1 MKRALIVLMLCFF
14 FAPVCRAQEEELWD
28 ALGVDDLS
36 RAGMEYGVEVELT
49 PELNLEQGAS
59 TLLEQMMAH
68 MPSVLKVGVR
78 SGLMLLVI
86 VMLCSM
92 AEGVRTVGGES
103 GGLNVCILAGTL
115 AVTAV
120 SASDMSAMMGLGRRT
135 IDSMQGFSKVLLPVT
150 AACTAAMGAPAGAAA
165 RQVATSLFSNALL
178 TLIDRLLVP
187 VVYAYVAVCSA
198 CAAVGNPGLKKVAGL
213 LKWVVTRSL
222 TALLVLFVTY
232 LTVSGTIAGTA
243 DAAALKVAK
252 MAISTAIPVVGGIIS
267 NAAETILVGAG
278 MLKNTVG
285 VFGML
290 AVLGICVVPF
300 LKLGIHY
307 LTYKMTGALS
317 ATLADSRLAELIDN
331 IGTAFAL
338 MLGMTG
344 ASALLLLVS
353 IMSALGGGG
362 NGWI

>member
-1 MKRALIVLMLCFF
+1 MKRILVILLLCLYL
-14 FAPVCRAQEEELWD
+14 APVCRAQEDELWD
-28 ALGVDDLS
+28 TLGVDDLS
-36 RAGMEYGVEVELT
+36 RAGVEYGVQVQMT
-49 PELNLEQGAS
+49 PELSLEQGVN
-59 TLLEQMMAH
+59 TLLQQMMEH
-68 MPSVLKVGVR
+68 MPAVLKVGVR

-86 VMLCSM
+86 VLLCAM
-92 AEGVRTVGGES
+92 AEGVRAAGGES

-120 SASDMSAMMGLGRRT
+120 SASDMSAMMGLGRST

-187 VVYAYVAVCSA
+187 VVYAYVAVCAA
-198 CAAVGNPGLKKVAGL
+198 CAAVGNPGLKKVAGV

-232 LTVSGTIAGTA
+232 LTVSGTVAGTA

-252 MAISTAIPVVGGIIS
+252 MAISAAVPVVGGIIS

-307 LTYKMTGALS
+307 LTYKVIGALS
-317 ATLADSRLAELIDN
+317 ATLADTRLAELIDN

-338 MLGMTG
+338 MLGMTA

-353 IMSALGGGG
+353 ILSALGGGG